1 MPAKATFG
9 FIGTIAVLAIA
20 ASAPVALA
28 GPSDDYHVALQ
39 GVRADAFKRL
49 ADIDVKAMLGTAPG
63 DARLPGRLSITDIP
77 GKADAPLAKARRLA
91 GQLAAQRGARSLPA
105 TASNRWV
112 AERVRTDLSD
122 YLSQGPSPY
131 LCSGLDNYLG
141 TLRSYTSQLAV
152 TDLRLDEAE
161 AFLAQSARD
170 NAEAALDA
178 MLPPPAPRYAPAD
191 RPGMQIAGPGGLPSI
206 DAEEEQGDGPGLLTF
221 VASNAV
227 AWPSTGDFGPAAR
240 RPPMALETRG
250 ELERAARRLI
260 FAARRGAFI
269 DLDRHAAT
277 QAPGRG
283 AATYLAVIAP
293 TLSSVTDP
301 LVRPALI
308 NALADIEA
316 LDIVMAARGGGEDP
330 VAAALDE
337 TMNAI
342 RAAHDTACR

>member
-1 MPAKATFG
+1 MPAKATIG

-20 ASAPVALA
+20 SSAPIAVA
-28 GPSDDYHVALQ
+28 GPSDDYHLALQ
-39 GVRADAFKRL
+39 SVRADAFKRL

-63 DARLPGRLSITDIP
+63 DARLPGRLSIGDRP

-141 TLRSYTSQLAV
+141 TLRSYTDQLAV

-191 RPGMQIAGPGGLPSI
+191 RPGLQIAGPGGLPSI
-206 DAEEEQGDGPGLLTF
+206 DAEEEQGDGPGLLTRG
-221 VASNAV
+221 VQCGHTA
-227 AWPSTGDFGPAAR
+227 STGDFGPAAR

-250 ELERAARRLI
+250 ELERAARRLV
-260 FAARRGAFI
+260 FAARRGGFI
-269 DLDRHAAT
+269 DLDRRAAT

-283 AATYLAVIAP
+283 AATYVAAVAP

-301 LVRPALI
+301 LVRPALV

-316 LDIVMAARGGGEDP
+316 LDVVMAARGGGEDP

-342 RAAHDTACR
+342 RAAHDTTCR

>member
-1 MPAKATFG
+1 MPAKATIG
-9 FIGTIAVLAIA
+9 FIATMAALAIA
-20 ASAPVALA
+20 AHGSAAKA
-28 GPSDDYHVALQ
+28 GPSDDYHAALQ
-39 GVRADAFKRL
+39 TVKANAFQRL
-49 ADIDVKAMLGTAPG
+49 ADIDVRAMLGTATG
-63 DARLPGRLSITDIP
+63 DPLLPGRLAIADIR

-141 TLRSYTSQLAV
+141 TLRSYTDQLAV

-170 NAEAALDA
+170 NAQAALDA
-178 MLPPPAPRYAPAD
+178 MMPPPAPRYAPAD

-206 DAEEEQGDGPGLLTF
+206 DAEEEQGDGTGLLTL
-221 VASNAV
+221 VASGAATSSSAV
-227 AWPSTGDFGPAAR
+227 DHGTAMR

-250 ELERAARRLI
+250 ELERAARRLV
-260 FAARRGAFI
+260 FAARRGGFI
-269 DLDRHAAT
+269 DLDRQAAAKT
-277 QAPGRG
+277 PGRG
-283 AATYLAVIAP
+283 AAPYIAAVAP
-293 TLSSVTDP
+293 ALPFVTDP

-308 NALADIEA
+308 DALADLEA
-316 LDIVMAARGGGEDP
+316 LDVVMAARTGGQDP
-330 VAAALDE
+330 VASALDD

-342 RAAHDTACR
+342 RTAHDQACR

>member
-1 MPAKATFG
+1 MPARATIG
-9 FIGTIAVLAIA
+9 FIGITAALAIS
-20 ASAPVALA
+20 ASAPAALA

-39 GVRADAFKRL
+39 AVKANAFQRL

-63 DARLPGRLSITDIP
+63 DARLPGKLSISDIP
-77 GKADAPLAKARRLA
+77 GKADAPVAKARRLA

-112 AERVRTDLSD
+112 AERVRTDVSD

-141 TLRSYTSQLAV
+141 TLRSYTNQLAV

-170 NAEAALDA
+170 SAAAALDA
-178 MLPPPAPRYAPAD
+178 MMPPPAPRYAPAD
-191 RPGMQIAGPGGLPSI
+191 RPGLQIAGPGGLPSI
-206 DAEEEQGDGPGLLTF
+206 DAEEEQGDGSGLLTL
-221 VASNAV
+221 VASGATAPLSSV
-227 AWPSTGDFGPAAR
+227 DLGPATR
-240 RPPMALETRG
+240 RPSMALETRG
-250 ELERAARRLI
+250 ELERAARRLV
-260 FAARRGAFI
+260 FAARRGGFI
-269 DLDRHAAT
+269 DLDRQTAAT
-277 QAPGRG
+277 APGRG
-283 AATYLAVIAP
+283 AATYVAAVAP
-293 TLSSVTDP
+293 ALPSVTDP
-301 LVRPALI
+301 LARPALI
-308 NALADIEA
+308 AALADIEA
-316 LDIVMAARGGGEDP
+316 LDVVMAARSGGQDP